1 MTIMIREADDIYFSR
16 TREYFK
22 EVLSSYA
29 NGNYRSAIVMLYSI
43 AICDILYKLEELRD
57 MYNDGNAKNILKE
70 VEAIR
75 KDNTQYSKSAWEKE
89 LIDKVRDRTNLLD
102 IEAYTHLNHLYDYR
116 NFSAHPALNDDYELL
131 SPSSES
137 VIACIK
143 NTLKDILV
151 KPPIFLKE
159 VFALLTD
166 DLDGKIDLYKNNRK
180 ELETYLNNR
189 YYNRMPQSMKIKTF
203 KKLWKFCFKLAD
215 DENCKKNRLINRY
228 ALEILVNDST
238 LNSLI
243 ETEIK
248 QNESYYTVDFDED
261 CIQQLIIFLSKNP
274 YIFKCLGE
282 DCKIKINNQ
291 IDKDGT
297 NRAISWFKYDSL
309 QQHIADL
316 IEHKSNIYSK
326 AIPYIK
332 KHYEANGELAALIDL
347 FIVLYGNSCSF
358 NMADSRFDNMIEPV
372 LSQMT
377 HDQIIRLIEVSNTNN
392 QIYNRGYSYSANT
405 KIVKNTISVLGSDFD
420 FSKYSRFKF
429 DESVLEDSSE
439 QDDVDDDLPI

>member
-1 MTIMIREADDIYFSR
+1 
-16 TREYFK
+16 
-22 EVLSSYA
+22 
-29 NGNYRSAIVMLYSI
+29 MLYSI

-215 DENCKKNRLINRY
+215 DENCKKNRLINRF

-238 LNSLI
+238 LNSSI
-243 ETEIK
+243 ETEIN
-248 QNESYYTVDFDED
+248 QNESYYTVDYDEQ
-261 CIQQLIIFLSKNP
+261 CIQHLIMFLSKNP

-297 NRAISWFKYDSL
+297 CRAISWFKYDSL
-309 QQHIADL
+309 QQHITDL
-316 IEHKSNIYSK
+316 NDHKSNIDSK

-332 KHYEANGELAALIDL
+332 KHYEVNGELNILIDF
-347 FIVLYGNSCSF
+347 FILLYGNSGSF
-358 NMADSRFDNMIEPV
+358 DTANSRFDNLIEPV
-372 LSQMT
+372 LLQMSRE
-377 HDQIIRLIEVSNTNN
+377 QIICLIEVSNDNN
-392 QIYNRGYSYSANT
+392 QIYGRWHSYSDNT
-405 KIVKNTISVLGSDFD
+405 AIVKNVKGILGDDFD
-420 FSKYSRFKF
+420 YSRYSNFKF
-429 DESVLEDSSE
+429 DESVLDESSE
-439 QDDVDDDLPI
+439 QNDADDDLPI